1 MHKLKIFLMYRV
13 KLPEDESLQE
23 KVNRLEQEN
32 QELRAII
39 SRQITELEELKSLK
53 LKQTA
58 DSDPEKKVIV

>member
-1 MHKLKIFLMYRV
+1 MYRV